1 MHQLAR
7 DVSYGKG
14 GEITARDL
22 VSQRNSCNCLTLIMA
37 CIVYWQSKE
46 IARVLMEHAVE
57 AKNYDLSLLA
67 HISPVGWENVILY
80 GEYIIDKKRV
90 RQ

>member
-1 MHQLAR
+1 
-7 DVSYGKG
+7 
-14 GEITARDL
+14 
-22 VSQRNSCNCLTLIMA
+22 MA

-46 IARVLMEHAVE
+46 IARILMEHAVE

-80 GEYIIDKKRV
+80 GEYIIDEKKV